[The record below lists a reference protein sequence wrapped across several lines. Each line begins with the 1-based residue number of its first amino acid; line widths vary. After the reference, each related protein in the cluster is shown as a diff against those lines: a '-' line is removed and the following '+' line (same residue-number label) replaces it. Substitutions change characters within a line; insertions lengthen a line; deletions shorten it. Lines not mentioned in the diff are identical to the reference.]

1 MPRGLGQGAT
11 SRPKRWERMR
21 FIFVCSAVRAWVA
34 AGCAA
39 RMWGGGAVIRMER
52 AIGRELDCV
61 CSVCL
66 VCVCVWLL
74 CV

>member
-1 MPRGLGQGAT
+1 
-11 SRPKRWERMR
+11 MR

-61 CSVCL
+61 CL
-66 VCVCVWLL
+66 VCVCGFCACEI
-74 CV
+74 CVCVVYVV